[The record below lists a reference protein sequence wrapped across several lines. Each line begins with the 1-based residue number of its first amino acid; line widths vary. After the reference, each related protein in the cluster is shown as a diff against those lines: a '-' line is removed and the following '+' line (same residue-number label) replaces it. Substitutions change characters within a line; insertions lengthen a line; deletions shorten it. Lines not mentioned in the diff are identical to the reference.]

1 MPSLKELRGR
11 IAGVKSTRK
20 ITNAMKMVAAS
31 KLRRAQSQAE
41 AARPYAEAMGRMMA
55 ELAAAVSS
63 NTDAADLP
71 PLLAGTGQDRT
82 HLVVVLTSDRGLA
95 GGFNA
100 NVVRNARQL
109 VQELQAEDRTVH
121 ILPVGRKGADI
132 LAREYPDAVMECVS
146 GSAGREVSF
155 DEAEVV
161 GAKIV
166 SLLNAGEIDRCTI
179 VFNRF
184 VNAMTQVPTRSALVP
199 LTVEKVSD
207 RDTESVLAPHA
218 AQYEFEPGEAS
229 LLEALLPRNLKVQI
243 FSALLES
250 AAGEQGARMTAMD
263 NASRNASKAI
273 DRLSQKY
280 NRTRQA
286 NITNELI
293 EIISGADAV

>member
-31 KLRRAQSQAE
+31 KLRRAQSHAE
-41 AARPYAEAMGRMMA
+41 ASRPYAVAMGRMMS
-55 ELAAAVSS
+55 ELAAAVRHQDASS
-63 NTDAADLP
+63 LP
-71 PLLAGTGQDRT
+71 VLLAGTGRDQT
-82 HLVVVLTSDRGLA
+82 HLVVAMTSDRGLA

-100 NVVRNARQL
+100 NVVRNVRL
-109 VQELQAEDRTVH
+109 LIKELQAAGRTVR
-121 ILPVGRKGADI
+121 ILPVGRKGADV
-132 LAREYPDAVMECVS
+132 L
-146 GSAGREVSF
+146 GREF
-155 DEAEVV
+155 PGLLLENETGIIGRDIGFAKAEEV

-166 SLLNAGEIDRCTI
+166 SLLEAGEIDRCTL
-179 VFNRF
+179 VYNRF
-184 VNAMTQVPTRSALVP
+184 VNAMTQLPTRTALVP
-199 LTVEKVSD
+199 LSAAPQNDNEAVADTV
-207 RDTESVLAPHA
+207 
-218 AQYEFEPGEAS
+218 QYEFEPDETA
-229 LLEALLPRNLKVQI
+229 LLESLLPRNLKVQI

>member
-41 AARPYAEAMGRMMA
+41 ASRPYAVAMGRMMS
-55 ELAAAVSS
+55 ELATAVRHQDASS
-63 NTDAADLP
+63 LP
-71 PLLAGTGQDRT
+71 VLLAGTGRDQT
-82 HLVVVLTSDRGLA
+82 HLVVVMTSDRGLA

-100 NVVRNARQL
+100 NVVRNVRQL
-109 VQELQAEDRTVH
+109 VQELQASGQAVR
-121 ILPVGRKGADI
+121 ILPVGRKGADV
-132 LAREYPDAVMECVS
+132 L
-146 GSAGREVSF
+146 GREFPGLVLENETGVIGRDIGF
-155 DEAEVV
+155 AKAEEV

-166 SLLNAGEIDRCTI
+166 SLLEAGEIDRCTL
-179 VFNRF
+179 VYNRF
-184 VNAMTQVPTRSALVP
+184 INAMTQISTRTALVP
-199 LTVEKVSD
+199 LAA
-207 RDTESVLAPHA
+207 APQNDNEVVAEA
-218 AQYEFEPGEAS
+218 AQYEFEPDETA

>member
-11 IAGVKSTRK
+11 ITGVKSTRK

-55 ELAAAVSS
+55 ELAAASRGSDASS
-63 NTDAADLP
+63 LP
-71 PLLAGTGQDRT
+71 KLLGGTGKDQV
-82 HLVVVLTSDRGLA
+82 HLVVILTSDRGLA

-100 NVVRNARQL
+100 NIVRSARQL
-109 VQELQAEDRTVH
+109 IRTLQDEGRTVRL
-121 ILPVGRKGADI
+121 LPVGRKGADI
-132 LAREYPDAVMECVS
+132 LAKEYPDLVVERV
-146 GSAGREVSF
+146 AGTEGRDVGF
-155 DEAEVV
+155 DKAEYV
-161 GAKIV
+161 GKKIV
-166 SLLNAGEIDRCTI
+166 SMLEAGEIDRCTLI
-179 VFNRF
+179 YNRF
-184 VNAMTQVPTRSALVP
+184 VNAMSQIAIQLPLVP
-199 LTVEKVSD
+199 L
-207 RDTESVLAPHA
+207 SVAENDNVNTSADA
-218 AQYEFEPGEAS
+218 AQYEFEPDEAT
-229 LLEALLPRNLKVQI
+229 LLANLLPRNLQVQI

-293 EIISGADAV
+293 EIISGAEAV

>member
-11 IAGVKSTRK
+11 ITGVKSTRK

-41 AARPYAEAMGRMMA
+41 AARPYAEAMRRMMA
-55 ELAAAVSS
+55 ELASASRGA
-63 NTDAADLP
+63 DAAGLP
-71 PLLAGTGQDRT
+71 PLLAGTGKDQT

-100 NVVRNARQL
+100 NVVRSARQL
-109 VQELQAEDRTVH
+109 IDRLAADGKTVR

-132 LAREYPDAVMECVS
+132 LVRHYPDMIVDRMAGTEGRDVGFDKASDV
-146 GSAGREVSF
+146 GSRIAGMVET
-155 DEAEVV
+155 
-161 GAKIV
+161 
-166 SLLNAGEIDRCTI
+166 GEIDRCTL
-179 VFNRF
+179 VYNRF
-184 VNAMTQVPTRSALVP
+184 VNAMTQVPVQAGLVP
-199 LTVEKVSD
+199 LPIPENDNAADDSD
-207 RDTESVLAPHA
+207 A
-218 AQYEFEPGEAS
+218 AQYEFEPDEGT
-229 LLEALLPRNLKVQI
+229 LLTQLLPRNLQVQI
-243 FSALLES
+243 FAALLES

-263 NASRNASKAI
+263 SASRNASKAI

-293 EIISGADAV
+293 EIISGAEAV

>member
-1 MPSLKELRGR
+1 MASLKELRGR
-11 IAGVKSTRK
+11 ITGVKSTRK

-55 ELAAAVSS
+55 ELAAASRGSDASS
-63 NTDAADLP
+63 LP
-71 PLLAGTGQDRT
+71 KLLGGTGKDQV
-82 HLVVVLTSDRGLA
+82 HLVVILTSDRGLA

-100 NVVRNARQL
+100 NIVRSARQL
-109 VQELQAEDRTVH
+109 IRTLQDEGRTVRL
-121 ILPVGRKGADI
+121 LPVGRKGADI
-132 LAREYPDAVMECVS
+132 LAKEYPDLVVERV
-146 GSAGREVSF
+146 AGTEGRDVGF
-155 DEAEVV
+155 DKAEYV
-161 GAKIV
+161 GKKIV
-166 SLLNAGEIDRCTI
+166 SMLEAGEIDRCTLI
-179 VFNRF
+179 YNRF
-184 VNAMTQVPTRSALVP
+184 VNAMSQIAIQLPLVP
-199 LTVEKVSD
+199 LSVAENDNV
-207 RDTESVLAPHA
+207 DTSADA
-218 AQYEFEPGEAS
+218 AQYEFEPDEAT
-229 LLEALLPRNLKVQI
+229 LLANLLPRNLQVQI

-293 EIISGADAV
+293 EIISGAEAV

>member
-11 IAGVKSTRK
+11 ITGVKSTRK

-55 ELAAAVSS
+55 ELAAASRGSDASS
-63 NTDAADLP
+63 LP
-71 PLLAGTGQDRT
+71 KLLAGTGKDQV
-82 HLVVVLTSDRGLA
+82 HLLVILTSDRGLA

-100 NVVRNARQL
+100 NIVRSARQL
-109 VQELQAEDRTVH
+109 IRTLQDEGRTVRL
-121 ILPVGRKGADI
+121 LPVGRKGADI
-132 LAREYPDAVMECVS
+132 LAKEYPDLMVERV
-146 GSAGREVSF
+146 AGTEGRDVGF
-155 DEAEVV
+155 DKAEYV
-161 GAKIV
+161 GKKIV
-166 SLLNAGEIDRCTI
+166 SMLEAGEIDRCTLI
-179 VFNRF
+179 YNRF
-184 VNAMTQVPTRSALVP
+184 VNAMSQIAIQLPLVP
-199 LTVEKVSD
+199 LSVAENDNV
-207 RDTESVLAPHA
+207 DTSADA
-218 AQYEFEPGEAS
+218 AQYEFEPDEAT
-229 LLEALLPRNLKVQI
+229 LLASLLPRNLQVQI

-293 EIISGADAV
+293 EIISGAEAV

>member
-1 MPSLKELRGR
+1 MASLKELRGR
-11 IAGVKSTRK
+11 ITGVKSTRK

-55 ELAAAVSS
+55 ELAAASRGSDASS
-63 NTDAADLP
+63 LP
-71 PLLAGTGQDRT
+71 KLLAGTGKDQV
-82 HLVVVLTSDRGLA
+82 HLLVILTSDRGLA

-100 NVVRNARQL
+100 NIVRSARQL
-109 VQELQAEDRTVH
+109 IRTLQDEGRTVRL
-121 ILPVGRKGADI
+121 LPVGRKGADI
-132 LAREYPDAVMECVS
+132 LAKEYPDLVVERV
-146 GSAGREVSF
+146 AGTEGRDVGF
-155 DEAEVV
+155 DKAEYV
-161 GAKIV
+161 GKKIV
-166 SLLNAGEIDRCTI
+166 SMLEAGEIDRCTLI
-179 VFNRF
+179 YNRF
-184 VNAMTQVPTRSALVP
+184 VNAMSQIAIQLPLVP
-199 LTVEKVSD
+199 LSVAENDNV
-207 RDTESVLAPHA
+207 DTSADA
-218 AQYEFEPGEAS
+218 AQYEFEPDEAT
-229 LLEALLPRNLKVQI
+229 LLANLLPRNLQVQI

-293 EIISGADAV
+293 EIISGAEAV

>member
-1 MPSLKELRGR
+1 MASLKELRGR
-11 IAGVKSTRK
+11 ITGVKSTRK

-55 ELAAAVSS
+55 ELAAASRGADASS
-63 NTDAADLP
+63 LP
-71 PLLAGTGQDRT
+71 TLLGGTGKDQV

-100 NVVRNARQL
+100 NIVRSARQL
-109 VQELQAEDRTVH
+109 IRMLRDEGRTVRL
-121 ILPVGRKGADI
+121 LPVGRKGADI
-132 LAREYPDAVMECVS
+132 LAKEYPDLVVERV
-146 GSAGREVSF
+146 AGTEGRDVGF
-155 DEAEVV
+155 DKAEYV
-161 GAKIV
+161 GKKIV
-166 SLLNAGEIDRCTI
+166 AMLEAGEIDRCTLI
-179 VFNRF
+179 YNRF
-184 VNAMTQVPTRSALVP
+184 VNAMTQIAIQLPLVP
-199 LTVEKVSD
+199 L
-207 RDTESVLAPHA
+207 SVAENDNAAPAEA
-218 AQYEFEPGEAS
+218 AQYEFEPDEAT
-229 LLEALLPRNLKVQI
+229 LLANLLPRNLQVQI

-293 EIISGADAV
+293 EIISGAEAV

>member
-11 IAGVKSTRK
+11 ITGVKSTRK

-55 ELAAAVSS
+55 ELAAASRGSDASS
-63 NTDAADLP
+63 LP
-71 PLLAGTGQDRT
+71 KLLAGTGKDQV
-82 HLVVVLTSDRGLA
+82 HLLVILTSDRGLA

-100 NVVRNARQL
+100 NIVRSARQL
-109 VQELQAEDRTVH
+109 IRTLQDEGRTVRL
-121 ILPVGRKGADI
+121 LPVGRKGADI
-132 LAREYPDAVMECVS
+132 LAKEYPDLMVERV
-146 GSAGREVSF
+146 AGTEGRDVGFEK
-155 DEAEVV
+155 AEYV
-161 GAKIV
+161 GKKIV
-166 SLLNAGEIDRCTI
+166 SMLEAGEIDRCTLI
-179 VFNRF
+179 YNRF
-184 VNAMTQVPTRSALVP
+184 VNAMSQIAIQLPLVP
-199 LTVEKVSD
+199 LSIAENDNV
-207 RDTESVLAPHA
+207 DTSADA
-218 AQYEFEPGEAS
+218 AQYEFEPDEAT
-229 LLEALLPRNLKVQI
+229 LLASLLPRNLQVQI

-293 EIISGADAV
+293 EIISGAEAV

>member
-11 IAGVKSTRK
+11 ITGVKSTRK

-55 ELAAAVSS
+55 ELAAASRGSDVSS
-63 NTDAADLP
+63 LP
-71 PLLAGTGQDRT
+71 KLLGGTGKDQV
-82 HLVVVLTSDRGLA
+82 HLVVILTSDRGLA

-100 NVVRNARQL
+100 NIVRSARQL
-109 VQELQAEDRTVH
+109 IRTLQDEGRTVRL
-121 ILPVGRKGADI
+121 LPVGRKGADI
-132 LAREYPDAVMECVS
+132 LAKEYPDLVVERV
-146 GSAGREVSF
+146 AGTEGRDVGF
-155 DEAEVV
+155 DKAEYV
-161 GAKIV
+161 GKKIV
-166 SLLNAGEIDRCTI
+166 SMLEAGEIDRCTLI
-179 VFNRF
+179 YNRF
-184 VNAMTQVPTRSALVP
+184 VNAMSQIAIQLPLVP
-199 LTVEKVSD
+199 LSVAENDNV
-207 RDTESVLAPHA
+207 DTSADA
-218 AQYEFEPGEAS
+218 AQYEFEPDEAT
-229 LLEALLPRNLKVQI
+229 LLANLLPRNLQVQI

-293 EIISGADAV
+293 EIISGAEAV

>member
-1 MPSLKELRGR
+1 MASLKELRGR
-11 IAGVKSTRK
+11 ITGVKSTRK

-55 ELAAAVSS
+55 ELAAASRGSDASS
-63 NTDAADLP
+63 LP
-71 PLLAGTGQDRT
+71 KLLAGTGKDQV
-82 HLVVVLTSDRGLA
+82 HLLVILTSDRGLA

-100 NVVRNARQL
+100 NIVRSARQL
-109 VQELQAEDRTVH
+109 ICTLQDEGRTVRL
-121 ILPVGRKGADI
+121 LPVGRKGADI
-132 LAREYPDAVMECVS
+132 LAKEYPDLVVERV
-146 GSAGREVSF
+146 AGTEGRDVGF
-155 DEAEVV
+155 DKAEYV
-161 GAKIV
+161 GKKIV
-166 SLLNAGEIDRCTI
+166 SMLEAGEIDRCTLI
-179 VFNRF
+179 YNRF
-184 VNAMTQVPTRSALVP
+184 VNAMSQIAIQLPLVP
-199 LTVEKVSD
+199 LSVAENDNV
-207 RDTESVLAPHA
+207 DTSADA
-218 AQYEFEPGEAS
+218 AQYEFEPDEAT
-229 LLEALLPRNLKVQI
+229 LLANLLPRNLQVQI

-293 EIISGADAV
+293 EIISGAEAV

>member
-1 MPSLKELRGR
+1 MASLKELRGR
-11 IAGVKSTRK
+11 ITGVKSTRK

-41 AARPYAEAMGRMMA
+41 AARPYAEAMRRMMA
-55 ELAAAVSS
+55 ELAAATRG
-63 NTDAADLP
+63 TDAASLP
-71 PLLAGTGQDRT
+71 TLLAGTGKDNV

-100 NVVRNARQL
+100 NVVRSARQL
-109 VQELQAEDRTVH
+109 IDSLLAEGKTVR
-121 ILPVGRKGADI
+121 ILPVGRKGGDI
-132 LAREYPDAVMECVS
+132 LVRHYPSKIVEQLS
-146 GSAGREVSF
+146 GTEGKDVGFDKASA
-155 DEAEVV
+155 V
-161 GAKIV
+161 GAKIITM
-166 SLLNAGEIDRCTI
+166 LEAGGIDRCTL
-179 VFNRF
+179 VYNRF
-184 VNAMTQVPTRSALVP
+184 VNAMTQIAVQAPLVP
-199 LTVEKVSD
+199 LPVAENDNAEASD
-207 RDTESVLAPHA
+207 A
-218 AQYEFEPGEAS
+218 AQYEFEPDEAT
-229 LLEALLPRNLKVQI
+229 LLAQLLPRNLQVQL

-293 EIISGADAV
+293 EIISGAEAV

>member
-1 MPSLKELRGR
+1 MASLKELRGR
-11 IAGVKSTRK
+11 ITGVKSTRK

-55 ELAAAVSS
+55 ELAAASRGADASS
-63 NTDAADLP
+63 LP
-71 PLLAGTGQDRT
+71 TLLGGTGKDQV

-100 NVVRNARQL
+100 NIVRSARQL
-109 VQELQAEDRTVH
+109 IRTLRDEGRTVRL
-121 ILPVGRKGADI
+121 LPVGRKGADI
-132 LAREYPDAVMECVS
+132 LAKEYPDLVVERV
-146 GSAGREVSF
+146 AGTEGRDVGF
-155 DEAEVV
+155 DKAEYV
-161 GAKIV
+161 GKKIV
-166 SLLNAGEIDRCTI
+166 AMLEAGEIDRCTLI
-179 VFNRF
+179 YNRF
-184 VNAMTQVPTRSALVP
+184 VNAMTQIAIQLPLVP
-199 LTVEKVSD
+199 L
-207 RDTESVLAPHA
+207 SVAENDNAAPA
-218 AQYEFEPGEAS
+218 EAPQYEFEPDEAT
-229 LLEALLPRNLKVQI
+229 LLANLLPRNLQVQI

-293 EIISGADAV
+293 EIISGAEAV

>member
-11 IAGVKSTRK
+11 ITGVKSTRM

-55 ELAAAVSS
+55 ELAAASRGSDASS
-63 NTDAADLP
+63 LP
-71 PLLAGTGQDRT
+71 KLLGGTGKDQV
-82 HLVVVLTSDRGLA
+82 HLVVILTSDRGLA

-100 NVVRNARQL
+100 NIVRSARQL
-109 VQELQAEDRTVH
+109 IRTLQDEGRTVRL
-121 ILPVGRKGADI
+121 LPVGRKGADI
-132 LAREYPDAVMECVS
+132 LAKEYPDLVVERV
-146 GSAGREVSF
+146 AGTEGRDVGF
-155 DEAEVV
+155 DKAEYV
-161 GAKIV
+161 GKKIV
-166 SLLNAGEIDRCTI
+166 SMLEAGEIDRCTLI
-179 VFNRF
+179 YNRF
-184 VNAMTQVPTRSALVP
+184 VNAMSQIAIQLPLVP
-199 LTVEKVSD
+199 LSVAENDNV
-207 RDTESVLAPHA
+207 DTSADA
-218 AQYEFEPGEAS
+218 AQYEFEPDEAT
-229 LLEALLPRNLKVQI
+229 LLANLLPRNLQVQI

-293 EIISGADAV
+293 EIISGAEAV